1 MRRAS
6 RVNLTYGVNNMQNI
20 FEVNFRASDILLDRV
35 LNPAKDQDTGRNRPE
50 DLVEA
55 CGIIPD
61 FFLEACHFAKDSET
75 GLTLDNVCAGMD
87 NAYQMGGFGSYPWKG
102 TLDHNGTYQADN
114 DEDAPLAPLARF
126 GFEGRVFCYV
136 YDYGV
141 AAVRIGLDGP
151 YKIARFD

>member
-1 MRRAS
+1 M
-6 RVNLTYGVNNMQNI
+6 TNI

-87 NAYQMGGFGSYPWKG
+87 NAYQFGGFGSYPWTG
-102 TLDHNGTYQADN
+102 SLDHNGTYHADN
-114 DEDAPLAPLARF
+114 TDMSDDAPLAPLARF

-151 YKIARFD
+151 YKVARFD

>member
-1 MRRAS
+1 M
-6 RVNLTYGVNNMQNI
+6 TNI
-20 FEVNFRASDILLDRV
+20 YQLNFRASDILLDRV
-35 LNPAKDQDTGRNRPE
+35 LNPTKDQDTGRNRPE

-61 FFLEACHFAKDSET
+61 FFLEACHFASEDEN
-75 GLTLDNVCAGMD
+75 GLTLDGVCAGMD
-87 NAYQMGGFGSYPWKG
+87 NAYQFGGFGSYPWKG
-102 TLDHNGTYQADN
+102 TLDHNGIYQADN

-126 GFEGRVFCYV
+126 GFQGNVFCYV

>member
-1 MRRAS
+1 
-6 RVNLTYGVNNMQNI
+6 MQNI

-35 LNPAKDQDTGRNRPE
+35 LNPAKDADTGRNRPA
-50 DLVEA
+50 DLIEA

-87 NAYQMGGFGSYPWKG
+87 NAYQFGGFGSYPWKG

>member
-1 MRRAS
+1 M
-6 RVNLTYGVNNMQNI
+6 TNI
-20 FEVNFRASDILLDRV
+20 IELNFRASDILLDRV
-35 LNPAKDQDTGRNRPE
+35 LNPAKDPDTGRNRPA

-61 FFLEACHFAKDSET
+61 FFLEACHFAKDDEN
-75 GLTLDNVCAGMD
+75 GLTLDAVCNGMD
-87 NAYQMGGFGSYPWKG
+87 NAYQYGGFEYSSIWKG

-114 DEDAPLAPLARF
+114 DDDGPLAPLARF

-141 AAVRIGLDGP
+141 TAVRIGLDGP
-151 YKIARFD
+151 YKVARFD